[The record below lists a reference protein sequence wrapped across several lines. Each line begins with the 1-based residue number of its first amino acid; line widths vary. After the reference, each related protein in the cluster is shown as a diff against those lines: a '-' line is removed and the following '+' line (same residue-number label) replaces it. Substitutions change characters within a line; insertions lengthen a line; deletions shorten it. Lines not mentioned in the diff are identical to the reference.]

1 MRKESLSKLVPSQ
14 KKISLKTLLVALFVC
29 TSPVQQALA
38 KEDSNHVVLQLAGQH
53 AFQFAGYYAAQ
64 LKGYYAEEGLNVE
77 MRAHE
82 TGQNVVGEV
91 LEANA
96 DFGTANSD
104 IVYLRMQGQPVVAL
118 ASIFQHSPRAIITR
132 ASSDI
137 KTPRDLAGKTLAME
151 QNYQDI
157 EILAMFKNA
166 GVSIDDINVVKNQ
179 ANLGPLMDGTIDA
192 GLAHTCSQPY
202 VLRQAGIKS
211 HIMRPIEYGIDFY
224 GDILF
229 TSEKLLKR
237 HPGRVAAFRRASLR
251 GWEYAMEHPNELID
265 HILATCPGE
274 HPENERPFTREY
286 LEFEAKVMT
295 HSLINPIVVE
305 IGHMSPARW
314 QRIAETYA
322 ELGAVNPDWS
332 LAGFVYCGERKS
344 GRPIFFAI
352 LGLFVGIIVVG
363 LIGEIGRRG
372 LRKAVYLRTQII
384 RETHAKHQRMVD
396 NLIDSFLYRHSPDG
410 VFTYISSSVSRVL
423 GYTPEE
429 LSAHYSDHLTDHP
442 ANTKVRYYTNQCLRG
457 FRQPPYELQIF
468 HKNGKKRWL
477 EVSESP
483 VLDKKGE
490 VIAIEGIAHEITHRK
505 ETETQLLRL
514 AQATEQSSEIVLITD
529 IDANITYVNPAFE
542 RVTGYSAGEVLGKNP
557 RLLKSEQQ
565 DSAFYENM
573 WKQLVSGNVWSGK
586 LINKRK
592 NGSLYTEDAIISPLL
607 DQTGTTTNYVAVK
620 RDITDA
626 LKLETQLR
634 QSQKMEAVGQ
644 LAGGIAHDFN
654 NLLQIILG
662 YGEIISEE
670 SSLDSVTSDRLQ
682 DMLNAATR
690 AKTLV
695 SHLLSFSR
703 QQPLRMQIVNLND
716 LISDLMKMMQRIIGE
731 NIILITEPAPELAL
745 IKADPGQLEQILVNL
760 CVNAR
765 DAMPK
770 GGTITIRTANVSLDL
785 AFCKKHIWATP
796 GPYARLSI
804 SDTGQG
810 MDEKTCKKI
819 FEPFF
824 TTKEVGKGTGLG
836 LSTVF
841 GLIKQHKG
849 SIQALSRPGEGTTF
863 KIYLPELPK
872 DQL

>member
-1 MRKESLSKLVPSQ
+1 MRQANQPKLILSQIKNTLR
-14 KKISLKTLLVALFVC
+14 ILIYTLLAL
-29 TSPVQQALA
+29 TYPAQARPEKA
-38 KEDSNHVVLQLAGQH
+38 PYPVVLQLSGPH
-53 AFQFAGYYAAQ
+53 EFRFAGYYAAQ
-64 LKGYYAEEGLNVE
+64 IKGYYAEEGLNVE
-77 MRAHE
+77 IRALE
-82 TGQNVVGEV
+82 EGKRAASEV
-91 LEANA
+91 FEKRA

-104 IVYLRMQGQPVVAL
+104 IVYLRMQGQPIVAL
-118 ASIFQHSPRAIITR
+118 ASIFQHSPRALITR
-132 ASSDI
+132 DASNI
-137 KTPRDLAGKTLAME
+137 KTPRDLIGKTVAMD
-151 QNYQDI
+151 QTRQDI
-157 EILAMFKNA
+157 ETLAMFKNA
-166 GVSIDDINVVKNQ
+166 GVSIDKINVVKNQ
-179 ANLGPLMDGTIDA
+179 ATLEPLINGGVDA
-192 GLAHTCSQPY
+192 QLSLITDQPIA
-202 VLRQAGIKS
+202 LRQAGIKP
-211 HIMRPIEYGIDFY
+211 HVIRPIEYGIDFY
-224 GDILF
+224 GETLF
-229 TSEKLLKR
+229 TSEKMLKR
-237 HPGRVAAFRRASLR
+237 HPARVAAFHRASLR
-251 GWEYAMEHPNELID
+251 GWAYAMEHPNELID
-265 HILATCPGE
+265 HILATRPTND
-274 HPENERPFTREY
+274 PENERLVTRAR
-286 LEFEAKVMT
+286 LECEAGVMT
-295 HSLINPIVVE
+295 RTLINPIIVE

-322 ELGAVNPDWS
+322 EFGNVKPDWS
-332 LAGFVYCGERKS
+332 LTGFIYFANSKPHQ
-344 GRPIFFAI
+344 PILLVT
-352 LGLFVGIIVVG
+352 LGLLVGVIVVG
-363 LIGEIGRRG
+363 LIGEIWRRG
-372 LRKAVYLRTQII
+372 LRKAVHQRTQTL

-410 VFTYISSSVSRVL
+410 VFTYVSSSISRVL
-423 GYTPEE
+423 GYTPEDF
-429 LSAHYSDHLTDHP
+429 STHYASYLTDHP
-442 ANTKVRYYTNQCLRG
+442 ANAKVTDYTNLCLKG
-457 FRQPPYELQIF
+457 FRQPPYELQIL
-468 HKNGKKRWL
+468 HKNGQKRWL

-483 VLDKKGE
+483 VLDKTGE
-490 VIAIEGIAHEITHRK
+490 VIAIEGIAHEITLRK

-514 AQATEQSSEIVLITD
+514 AQAIEQSTEIVLITD
-529 IDANITYVNPAFE
+529 TDANIIYTNPAFE
-542 RVTGYSAGEVLGKNP
+542 KITGYSTEEAIGKNP
-557 RLLKSEQQ
+557 RILKSEKQ
-565 DSAFYENM
+565 DRTFYEEM
-573 WKQLVSGNVWSGK
+573 WQQLTSGNVWTGQ

-592 NGSLYTEDAIISPLL
+592 NGTLYTEDAIISPLR
-607 DQTGTTTNYVAVK
+607 DQTGETTNYVAVT

-626 LKLETQLR
+626 LKLEAQLR

-654 NLLQIILG
+654 NLLQVILG
-662 YGEIISEE
+662 YGEMITAENT
-670 SSLDSVTSDRLQ
+670 LDPETSNHLK
-682 DMLNAATR
+682 DMLHAATR
-690 AKTLV
+690 AQILV
-695 SHLLSFSR
+695 SHLLSYSR